1 MGMIKELDSKAKFI
15 VWLIKFFILIII
27 ILTYMI
33 FFRIWKMI
41 INYTVAPYNNKIVE
55 ITSQEKNMLGKIN
68 QLKNKNKNKKM
79 IEQIHLIWKIQKDI
93 WEKQGKIISET
104 KKMLDNDL
112 LAYWYI
118 CNRLWKYVE
127 TNDKEINIEDFS
139 GAMHNILLKKRVKDT
154 ILKYNDFRNKYINF
168 YKTSCNQDWWFKRII
183 SKYFI
188 KNDK

>member
-27 ILTYMI
+27 ILTYII
-33 FFRIWKMI
+33 FFWIWKMI

-55 ITSQEKNMLGKIN
+55 ITSQERKMLDKIN
-68 QLKNKNKNKKM
+68 QLKKKNTNIIK
-79 IEQIHLIWKIQKDI
+79 QIYLIWKIQKDI
-93 WEKQGKIISET
+93 WEKQEKIISET
-104 KKMLDNDL
+104 KKMLNNDL

-118 CNRLWKYVE
+118 CNRLWKYIK
-127 TNDKEINIEDFS
+127 TNNKKINIEDFS
-139 GAMHNILLKKRVKDT
+139 GAMHNILLRKKVKDT

-183 SKYFI
+183 NKYFI